1 MDLERFLQQIAS
13 EDAETRYRAWR
24 SAGPMGAAAIAPL
37 ADRMAGADRGV
48 AKAAG
53 EAIERI
59 VHHAARPGAR
69 NEARA
74 VSAALLQVA
83 ESNRARLVRADAIHW
98 LGFVGDGRVVP
109 GLAKLL
115 ADPAL
120 RDEARMALERIP
132 GREAT
137 RALERAR
144 ASAPADFRP
153 HLEQSLRNRRLTRE
167 TVGVKP
173 GP

>member
-1 MDLERFLQQIAS
+1 MDLDQFLQQIS
-13 EDAETRYRAWR
+13 SKDADARYRAWR
-24 SAGPMGAAAIAPL
+24 SAGPMGAAAVAPL
-37 ADRMAGADRGV
+37 ADLMAGADRGV

-59 VHHAARPGAR
+59 VHHAARPAAQE
-69 NEARA
+69 EARA
-74 VSAALLQVA
+74 VSAALLKVA
-83 ESNRARLVRADAIHW
+83 ESQRPRRVRADALHW

-115 ADPAL
+115 GDPAL
-120 RDEARMALERIP
+120 REEARMALERIP

-144 ASAPADFRP
+144 RSAPADFKP

-167 TVGVKP
+167 TVGVRAAP
-173 GP
+173 